1 MGRVAIV
8 LLWVMSLTWSN
19 RVLAQPQIFTLG
31 VSEGSSGSLDHM
43 QAVAKYQGFA
53 ELISRAL
60 KSKVNIVFS
69 RGFEQL
75 EDGMKT
81 GRLDFVLARP
91 SDYPARGMR
100 DHGYNFV
107 ASAKPDG
114 HCLILVPK
122 GSTLQS
128 LNDIKGKKI
137 VFPEEISYM
146 ARFCAAELRTQ
157 GIVVAKEK
165 VQFVRD
171 QAAIAYFLDNRLV
184 DVGAVASYSGVAKK
198 LEKDGNRILHRSVA
212 QPFFPMVANRRIS
225 AEQIKAIRTEMLAL
239 TASDAGKEILKTIG
253 VDQFDTSAEPKM
265 RELLQWLKI

>member
-1 MGRVAIV
+1 
-8 LLWVMSLTWSN
+8 
-19 RVLAQPQIFTLG
+19 
-31 VSEGSSGSLDHM
+31 M

-53 ELISRAL
+53 ELIGRAL